1 MEYASLQNLW
11 FYSMGQVDSSLR
23 IGMTV
28 VFYHSTFLFLWAVR
42 NAAAVPSKCQ
52 QASWSYAYP
61 RRGECNSPV
70 QWPAYKLLPTTPP
83 FGHPS
88 NGGEFAA
95 RWIVGAVF
103 RKRKALYSETQSIAS
118 LQSPRNWTMT
128 GHLAI
133 QAYNKIIINCGPWAC
148 RRVHCQLLTP
158 NSSLFTLNSSLFTL
172 NSFISI
178 INHLFHMILIPP
190 ITYQQHIIGI
200 HHQQVFHTINH
211 HPLVVV

>member
-1 MEYASLQNLW
+1 MLYARTMAVYKHLNPDGIRFASKSLILFHGASRFLTTYRN
-11 FYSMGQVDSSLR
+11 DS
-23 IGMTV
+23 G
-28 VFYHSTFLFLWAVR
+28 FYHSTFLFLWAVR

-118 LQSPRNWTMT
+118 LQSPRN
-128 GHLAI
+128 
-133 QAYNKIIINCGPWAC
+133 
-148 RRVHCQLLTP
+148 
-158 NSSLFTLNSSLFTL
+158 
-172 NSFISI
+172 
-178 INHLFHMILIPP
+178 
-190 ITYQQHIIGI
+190 
-200 HHQQVFHTINH
+200 
-211 HPLVVV
+211 